1 MSLRTARNIGIIA
14 LLAVPVAFL
23 PGGGQAAQTVITA
36 LTMAFLATLGFA
48 AWQLYR
54 SNRLTFD
61 TLPDD
66 QRAVLFGSIGV
77 IALMVAGAGKLL
89 GGGGFGAVIWVIL
102 VACAVIAI
110 ISVWNRAHTY

>member
-1 MSLRTARNIGIIA
+1 MRNLRNVAIIA

-23 PGGGQAAQTVITA
+23 PGGGVAAQTVITA

-48 AWQLYR
+48 VWQLYR

-66 QRAVLFGSIGV
+66 QRAVLLASVGILV
-77 IALMVAGAGKLL
+77 LMVAGADELL
-89 GGGGFGAVIWVIL
+89 GGGGFGAVLWVTL

-110 ISVWNRAHTY
+110 VSVWNRAHTY

>member
-1 MSLRTARNIGIIA
+1 MRLARNIAIVL

-23 PGGGQAAQTVITA
+23 PGGGQAAQTVVTA
-36 LTMAFLATLGFA
+36 LTMAFLAALGFA
-48 AWQLYR
+48 LYELYR
-54 SNRLTFD
+54 NNRLTVD

-66 QRAVLFGSIGV
+66 QRAVLFGSAGV
-77 IALMVAGAGKLL
+77 LVLMVAGADPML
-89 GGGGFGAVIWVIL
+89 GGGGFGAVLWVTL

>member
-1 MSLRTARNIGIIA
+1 MRALRNIAIIA

-23 PGGGQAAQTVITA
+23 PGGGRAAQTVITA
-36 LTMAFLATLGFA
+36 LTMVFLATLVVA
-48 AWQLYR
+48 VREVYR
-54 SNRLTFD
+54 ANRLTVD

-66 QRAVLFGSIGV
+66 QRAVLLGSVGV
-77 IALMVAGAGKLL
+77 IVLMVAGADEML
-89 GGGGFGAVIWVIL
+89 GGGGIGAVLWVTL